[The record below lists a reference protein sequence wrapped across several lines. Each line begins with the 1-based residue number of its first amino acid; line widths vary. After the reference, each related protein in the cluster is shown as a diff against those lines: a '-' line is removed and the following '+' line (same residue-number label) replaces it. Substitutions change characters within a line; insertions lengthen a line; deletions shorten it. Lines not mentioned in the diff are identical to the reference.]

1 MIKNDEHKILQI
13 IKFSPPIVILLAS
26 IVITFLIYVDY
37 RNTLEV
43 EKSQIKSSFINKKK
57 EFIKEHVEIA
67 IRYANR
73 ELKNTELKLRNK
85 LSHQLINAKT
95 IINSIY
101 KNNKDTKTKEE
112 ITVLIKDALRDIRF
126 NKGRGYFFIH
136 EMNGINILHPILPN
150 REGMDISKKRDK
162 NGVQRF
168 KAVRDIIEKEGS
180 GYATF
185 DFFYPLE
192 KEKQKKKLV
201 HVDKFEPYNW
211 MIGTGEYI
219 EDFEKEIQRK
229 VLNHLSST
237 RIADDKFF
245 IILNKEGTMLS
256 HPFKDYNNKNIFKD
270 DEFINFREQFEEVRR
285 LKDGE
290 GAYYLNNHSIK
301 VSTKERT
308 SKLWFVKPF
317 DKWNWV
323 ITTGFYLSEI
333 EPLIKEKEVYL
344 EKKYTDYLN
353 TIIVSSIIVT
363 ISLLFISIYIAK
375 ILEENFLRYKNKLEE
390 EITENIKQKNILEE
404 AHEVAYIGAW
414 ELQIEN
420 MQLDLSKQALMIA
433 ELEKENKNMY
443 FNSLEDLIIKSDW
456 QDFYDAVEK
465 TIKTGEELKS
475 VHRILA
481 SSGQIKWIHCRG
493 KLNKEKNLI
502 LGIIQDI
509 TETKN
514 LEREKQRQEEL
525 LYQQSKMAAM
535 GEMIGNIAHQWRQPL
550 SSISI
555 SASGAKFQK
564 EMGILTDDIFY
575 NLMDTINNKTQ
586 YLSQTIDDFRNFYKP
601 DKTKNI
607 FTTKSIYEKTIKL
620 VSTQFLS
627 KQIQINDN
635 IQDIQVF
642 SIENELIQVLINV
655 LNNVQDA
662 FEKKEY
668 KEKFVSIDMYT
679 KDTKVYIEILDNA
692 GGVPEK
698 IIDRIFEPYFTTKH
712 KSQGTGI
719 GLYMS
724 EEIINKHLG
733 GDIYVE
739 NKEFTHKN
747 IKYKGALFTI
757 VLDEYIDEKIEDN

>member
-13 IKFSPPIVILLAS
+13 IKFSPPLVIVFAS
-26 IVITFLIYVDY
+26 IIITFLIYVDY
-37 RNTLEV
+37 KNTLEV

-57 EFIKEHVEIA
+57 DFIKEHVEIA
-67 IRYANR
+67 IRYANK
-73 ELKNTELKLRNK
+73 ELKNTELKLRSK

-112 ITVLIKDALRDIRF
+112 ITILIKDALRDIRF

-136 EMNGINILHPILPN
+136 EMNGVNVLHPILPS
-150 REGMDISKKRDK
+150 REGTNISKKRDK

-168 KAVRDIIEKEGS
+168 KVVQDIVKEQTS
-180 GYATF
+180 GYAIF

-219 EDFEKEIQRK
+219 EDFEKEIQEK
-229 VLNHLSST
+229 VVNHLSSI
-237 RIADDKFF
+237 RISEDKFF
-245 IILNKEGTMLS
+245 IILNKEGTIIS
-256 HPFKDYNNKNIFKD
+256 HPFKNYNNRNILKD
-270 DEFINFREQFEEVRR
+270 DEFIHFREQFEQVKK

-290 GAYYLNNHSIK
+290 GAYYLNNHSLK
-301 VSTKERT
+301 LSTNEKIP
-308 SKLWFVKPF
+308 KLWFVKPF

-363 ISLLFISIYIAK
+363 ISLLFISIYIAR
-375 ILEENFLRYKNKLEE
+375 ILEESFLRYKNKLED
-390 EITENIKQKNILEE
+390 EITENIKQKNILEK
-404 AHEVAYIGAW
+404 AHEVAYIGSW
-414 ELQIEN
+414 ELQIDN
-420 MQLDLSKQALMIA
+420 MQLDLSDQALLIA
-433 ELEKENKNMY
+433 ELSSNYKNSEFKALENMV
-443 FNSLEDLIIKSDW
+443 IKADW
-456 QDFYDAVEK
+456 QDFYKAVK
-465 TIKTGEELKS
+465 NTINTGEELKS
-475 VHRILA
+475 IYRIVT

-493 KLNKEKNLI
+493 KLNAEKNSI
-502 LGIIQDI
+502 LGVIQDI

-514 LEREKQRQEEL
+514 LEKEKQKQEEL

-564 EMGILTDDIFY
+564 EMGILTDEIFY
-575 NLMDTINNKTQ
+575 SLMDTINDKTQ

-601 DKTKNI
+601 DKTKNL
-607 FTTKSIYEKTIKL
+607 FTTKSVYKKTIKL

-635 IQDIQVF
+635 IEDVEIF
-642 SIENELIQVLINV
+642 SIENELIQVLINI
-655 LNNVQDA
+655 LNNARDA
-662 FEKKEY
+662 FEKTKDI
-668 KEKFVSIDMYT
+668 KKFVSINIHTED
-679 KDTKVYIEILDNA
+679 KKVYIEILDNA
-692 GGVPEK
+692 GGVPIH

-712 KSQGTGI
+712 QSQGTGI

-724 EEIINKHLG
+724 EEIIKKHLNG
-733 GDIYVE
+733 NIYVK
-739 NKEFTHKN
+739 NKEFTYED
-747 IKYKGALFTI
+747 IQYKGASFTI
-757 VLDEYIDEKIEDN
+757 VLDKYTDSIKES

>member
-13 IKFSPPIVILLAS
+13 IKFSPPLVIVFAS
-26 IVITFLIYVDY
+26 IIITFLIYVDY
-37 RNTLEV
+37 KNTLEV

-57 EFIKEHVEIA
+57 DFIKEHVEIA
-67 IRYANR
+67 IRYANK
-73 ELKNTELKLRNK
+73 ELKNTELKLRSK

-112 ITVLIKDALRDIRF
+112 ITILIKDALRDIRF

-136 EMNGINILHPILPN
+136 EMNGVNVLHPILPS
-150 REGMDISKKRDK
+150 REGTNISKKRDK

-168 KAVRDIIEKEGS
+168 KVVQDIVKEQTS
-180 GYATF
+180 GYAIF

-219 EDFEKEIQRK
+219 EDFEKEIQEK
-229 VLNHLSST
+229 VVNHLSSI
-237 RIADDKFF
+237 RISEDKFF
-245 IILNKEGTMLS
+245 IILNKEGTIIS
-256 HPFKDYNNKNIFKD
+256 HPFKNYNNRNILKD
-270 DEFINFREQFEEVRR
+270 DEFIHFREQFEQVKK

-290 GAYYLNNHSIK
+290 GAYYLNNHSLK
-301 VSTKERT
+301 LSTNEKIP
-308 SKLWFVKPF
+308 KLWFVKPF

-363 ISLLFISIYIAK
+363 ISLLFISIYIAR
-375 ILEENFLRYKNKLEE
+375 ILEESFLRYKNKLED
-390 EITENIKQKNILEE
+390 EITENIKQKNILEK
-404 AHEVAYIGAW
+404 AHEVAYIGSW
-414 ELQIEN
+414 ELQIDN
-420 MQLDLSKQALMIA
+420 MQLDLSDQALLIA
-433 ELEKENKNMY
+433 ELSSNYKNSEFKALENMV
-443 FNSLEDLIIKSDW
+443 IKADW
-456 QDFYDAVEK
+456 QDFYKAVK
-465 TIKTGEELKS
+465 NTINTGEELKS
-475 VHRILA
+475 IYRIVT

-493 KLNKEKNLI
+493 KLNAEKNSI
-502 LGIIQDI
+502 LGVIQDI

-514 LEREKQRQEEL
+514 LEKEKQKQEEL

-564 EMGILTDDIFY
+564 EMGILTDEIFY
-575 NLMDTINNKTQ
+575 SLMDTINDKTQ

-601 DKTKNI
+601 DKTKNL
-607 FTTKSIYEKTIKL
+607 FTTKSVYEKTIKL

-635 IQDIQVF
+635 IEDVEIF
-642 SIENELIQVLINV
+642 SIENELIQVLINI
-655 LNNVQDA
+655 LNNARDA
-662 FEKKEY
+662 FEKTKDI
-668 KEKFVSIDMYT
+668 KKFVSINIYT
-679 KDTKVYIEILDNA
+679 EDKKVYIEILDNA
-692 GGVPEK
+692 GGVPIH

-712 KSQGTGI
+712 QSQGTGI

-724 EEIINKHLG
+724 EEIIKKHLNG
-733 GDIYVE
+733 NIYVK
-739 NKEFTHKN
+739 NKEFTYED
-747 IKYKGALFTI
+747 IQYKGASFTI
-757 VLDEYIDEKIEDN
+757 VLDKFTNSTKES